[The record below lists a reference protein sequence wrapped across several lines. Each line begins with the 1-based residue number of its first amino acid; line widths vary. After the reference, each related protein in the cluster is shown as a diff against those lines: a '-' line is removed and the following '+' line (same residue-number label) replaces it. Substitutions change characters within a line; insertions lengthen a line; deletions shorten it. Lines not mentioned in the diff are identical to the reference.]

1 MLIGITG
8 TPGTGKTAVAEELRS
23 RGYPVLDLK
32 TTARPFVL
40 SHDDAA
46 GADLVD
52 VDSWAE
58 ENANLD
64 GLVEGAIAH
73 YLPCDKIIV
82 LRCRPDVLKT
92 RLIPRGYSET
102 KVKENLEAEALDV
115 ILIETVESFAT
126 EQIYEIDTTNID
138 EKEVADR
145 ILAFMN
151 GTVSATFGSLDWSEY
166 VMSL

>member
-23 RGYPVLDLK
+23 RGYAVLDLK
-32 TTARPFVL
+32 STTKPFIL
-40 SHDDAA
+40 SHDDEA
-46 GADLVD
+46 GADIVD
-52 VDSWAE
+52 VDSWSE

-64 GLVEGAIAH
+64 GMVEGAIAH
-73 YLPCDKIIV
+73 YLPCEKIVV
-82 LRCRPDVLKT
+82 LRCRPDILKE
-92 RLIPRGYSET
+92 RLLLRGYSEK

-115 ILIETVESFAT
+115 ILIETVDSFAT

-151 GTVSATFGSLDWSEY
+151 GTVSASFGLIDWSEY
-166 VMSL
+166 VMSI